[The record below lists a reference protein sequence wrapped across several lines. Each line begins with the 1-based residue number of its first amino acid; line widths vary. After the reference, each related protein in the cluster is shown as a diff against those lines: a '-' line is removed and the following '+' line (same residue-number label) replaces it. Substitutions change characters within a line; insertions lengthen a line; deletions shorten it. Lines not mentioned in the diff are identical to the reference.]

1 MRILYLSFILL
12 FCLFGKGHAQ
22 PSDLLAEAKTLYD
35 AGRYTDAVA
44 TLDRIIEDDSNSF
57 DIWLIK
63 GDCFQKE
70 EKFVAAI
77 QAYEKAEKRNRES
90 ALLLTHHGAA
100 FINLEQY
107 SEATKKIS
115 KALKIDPNLAEAH
128 YFMGNL
134 QYFDFNINAAI
145 KSYDEALRLK
155 PSYRDALYMRAAS
168 YSELQKYP
176 EALRD
181 YEAALAIDPTLE
193 VASYNVAIIRLLNDE
208 YAKSAEMLAA
218 IDPSKLPKP
227 ADYHFYLGE
236 ALYFS
241 GKKEDG
247 CAEYEI
253 ARDMGDAEST
263 AIYEKYCI
271 NKEEREALRT
281 RTIRMAF

>member
-1 MRILYLSFILL
+1 MRSLYAFLILFI
-12 FCLFGKGHAQ
+12 CLTGKVHAQ
-22 PSDLLAEAKTLYD
+22 TADLLAEAKTLYD
-35 AGRYTDAVA
+35 SGRYTEAVA

-57 DIWLIK
+57 DVWLIK

-70 EKFVAAI
+70 DKFVAAI
-77 QAYEKAEKRNRES
+77 QAYEKAEKRNKES
-90 ALLLTHHGAA
+90 ALLMTHQGAA

-107 SEATKKIS
+107 SEAEKKIR
-115 KALKIDPNLAEAH
+115 KALKIEPTLAEAH

-145 KSYDEALRLK
+145 RSYDEAIRLK

-168 YSELQKYP
+168 FAELQKYP

-193 VASYNVAIIRLLNDE
+193 VASYNVAVIRLLNDD
-208 YAKSAEMLAA
+208 YAKSAEMLASL
-218 IDPSKLPKP
+218 DPSKLPKP
-227 ADYHFYLGE
+227 SDYHFYLGE

-241 GKKEDG
+241 GKKEEG
-247 CAEYEI
+247 CEQYAI
-253 ARDMGDAEST
+253 ARDLGDAEST

-271 NKEEREALRT
+271 NKEQREELRT